1 MTTSQALA
9 SPDRICSYI
18 YREYPELAGYEIS
31 VGLLGGVY
39 RIVVKD
45 RFHVLHTLNI
55 PVSEIPP

>member
-1 MTTSQALA
+1 MPTSQALA
-9 SPDRICSYI
+9 SPDRIRSYI

-31 VGLLGGVY
+31 IGLLGGVY

-45 RFHVLHTLNI
+45 RFHILHTLNI